1 MFEVLDGTF
10 MCHVIVLGM
19 NQDVTAIGAGLAS
32 VAGLCNDIYWLCLNS
47 AIIKQRKKSWKALFI
62 QDLKPIP
69 QSSPHDVESGARPP
83 LDDRNSQKSPLRD
96 LPTHPRESEEC
107 STLAKTHFGFRT
119 RLKPIWS
126 IPNSIRVFAYNF
138 VATRGRGD
146 LILRLQCTQA
156 LLIASCSIYN
166 KTLGPFCH
174 SILLASIL
182 PERYAVAFDNQ
193 RNASQLDWL
202 LPAERNLEERAGP
215 VMKTSTYAMAVL
227 MLLISMTFSVACFV
241 GIFRYYNHRAR
252 TLTSISSLGLIA
264 YGGSQ
269 WNRLGGSAP
278 EFFLVFMPFAISV
291 GLSVGLSFAVPP
303 SIERHIE
310 IQLETRRR
318 TSSRDAIGEVT
329 GFPSLDI

>member
-32 VAGLCNDIYWLCLNS
+32 VAGLCNDIYWLCLNC
-47 AIIKQRKKSWKALFI
+47 AILKQREKSWKALFI

-107 STLAKTHFGFRT
+107 SMLAKTHFGFRT

-126 IPNSIRVFAYNF
+126 VPNSIRVVAYNF
-138 VATRGRGD
+138 VAARGRGD
-146 LILRLQCTQA
+146 LIVRLQCTQA
-156 LLIASCSIYN
+156 LFIFSCSIYN

-182 PERYAVAFDNQ
+182 PERYAGAFDNQ
-193 RNASQLDWL
+193 RNASQLDWM

-215 VMKTSTYAMAVL
+215 VMKTSTYAMYVL
-227 MLLISMTFSVACFV
+227 MLSTSFTCTVASF
-241 GIFRYYNHRAR
+241 GWIYRYYSHGAR
-252 TLTSISSLGLIA
+252 TLASIASLVLIA
-264 YGGSQ
+264 YGELQ
-269 WNRLGGSAP
+269 
-278 EFFLVFMPFAISV
+278 
-291 GLSVGLSFAVPP
+291 
-303 SIERHIE
+303 
-310 IQLETRRR
+310 
-318 TSSRDAIGEVT
+318 
-329 GFPSLDI
+329 